1 MSFFAIKQRAQSLKA
16 MYSSRS
22 SAQANSRN
30 NDVYQNRPVTLNDTS
45 GQRSI
50 VIEKEPKQTKT
61 MQDLQ
66 KNLSIN
72 KDIIQSLIEAQQ
84 AKCKNDQIS
93 RL

>member
-16 MYSSRS
+16 MYSSSS

-30 NDVYQNRPVTLNDTS
+30 NDIYQNRPVTLNDTS

-84 AKCKNDQIS
+84 AKSKNDQIS

>member
-16 MYSSRS
+16 MYSSSS

-30 NDVYQNRPVTLNDTS
+30 NDIYQNRPVTLNDTS

-72 KDIIQSLIEAQQ
+72 KDIIQSLIEA
-84 AKCKNDQIS
+84 
-93 RL
+93 

>member
-16 MYSSRS
+16 MYSSSS

-84 AKCKNDQIS
+84 AKSKNDQIS

>member
-16 MYSSRS
+16 MYSSSS

-72 KDIIQSLIEAQQ
+72 KDIIQSLIEA
-84 AKCKNDQIS
+84 
-93 RL
+93 